1 MGRVTSAVDN
11 QLLESPNRLNPNQVL
26 LRERLGAADQ
36 QQEDA
41 YRRENYLLFK
51 KNLLE
56 AFNKFNVNNDE
67 YLQRDEYMAF
77 MRSNAAQVGQELSEE
92 HLDQI
97 FAEMDV
103 DGNNAISKE
112 ELIELQFKAFK
123 NCEDNIEFL
132 AKDINSMEEKIKEVQ
147 FKLKQNKE
155 RPTNFK
161 IDVPVVEVDESGI
174 EITKVVQA
182 GIMKGSTLSLNIVEG
197 EFNDEFFDPNAFTPM
212 IEVVI
217 KDAYGGV
224 T

>member
-77 MRSNAAQVGQELSEE
+77 MRSNAA
-92 HLDQI
+92 
-97 FAEMDV
+97 
-103 DGNNAISKE
+103 
-112 ELIELQFKAFK
+112 
-123 NCEDNIEFL
+123 
-132 AKDINSMEEKIKEVQ
+132 
-147 FKLKQNKE
+147 
-155 RPTNFK
+155 
-161 IDVPVVEVDESGI
+161 
-174 EITKVVQA
+174 
-182 GIMKGSTLSLNIVEG
+182 
-197 EFNDEFFDPNAFTPM
+197 
-212 IEVVI
+212 
-217 KDAYGGV
+217 
-224 T
+224 